1 MTFNNCDTPSQF
13 LFCQSLA
20 SVLPKPLYLSLML
33 RFIGVQELNVI
44 SFVSPFFIRS
54 GKLTEQHIL
63 LLDGVQP
70 GIVMGD
76 DAGEE
81 DGGQPDTEHDNL
93 EPSCPSYITK
103 EKHKYFS

>member
-13 LFCQSLA
+13 LFCQPLA

-44 SFVSPFFIRS
+44 SFVSPVLIGS
-54 GKLTEQHIL
+54 GKPTKQHIF
-63 LLDGVQP
+63 LLDGIQP
-70 GIVMGD
+70 GIVMGY

-81 DGGQPDTEHDNL
+81 DGGQPKTEHDNL
-93 EPSCPSYITK
+93 EPSCPSDITK
-103 EKHKYFS
+103 